1 MKTAQNE
8 TGICKGE
15 IMFCKGKDKC
25 EKCGMM
31 AEYTMQ
37 KDSNIETVKECV
49 FQAMFKSMI
58 RQEQSNI
65 RIQAAIEHSRN
76 QQNTDELETQ
86 KAVAHGFIGLIH
98 TFQNNPEAV
107 KQAGISKSKLI
118 KMVELTESKQEK
130 ISKEQIGIANSDK

>member
-1 MKTAQNE
+1 
-8 TGICKGE
+8 
-15 IMFCKGKDKC
+15 MFCKGKEKC
-25 EKCGMM
+25 EKCGHLK
-31 AEYTMQ
+31 ELIVQ
-37 KDSNIETVKECV
+37 VDSKPQTIKKCV
-49 FQAMFKSMI
+49 FEAMLDSLL
-58 RQEQSNI
+58 RQEQSSI

-130 ISKEQIGIANSDK
+130 ISKEQIEIATTSK

>member
-1 MKTAQNE
+1 
-8 TGICKGE
+8 
-15 IMFCKGKDKC
+15 MFCKGKEKC
-25 EKCGMM
+25 EKCGHLK
-31 AEYTMQ
+31 ELIVQ
-37 KDSNIETVKECV
+37 VDSKPQTIKKCIFE
-49 FQAMFKSMI
+49 AMLDSLL
-58 RQEQSNI
+58 RQEQAGI

-130 ISKEQIGIANSDK
+130 ISKEQIEIANPKK

>member
-1 MKTAQNE
+1 
-8 TGICKGE
+8 
-15 IMFCKGKDKC
+15 MFCKGKEKC
-25 EKCGMM
+25 EKCGHLK
-31 AEYTMQ
+31 ELIVQ
-37 KDSNIETVKECV
+37 VDSKPQTIKKCV
-49 FQAMFKSMI
+49 FEAMLDSLL
-58 RQEQSNI
+58 RQEQSSI

-118 KMVELTESKQEK
+118 KMVELTEAKQESIEK
-130 ISKEQIGIANSDK
+130 KQIGIANSDK

>member
-1 MKTAQNE
+1 
-8 TGICKGE
+8 
-15 IMFCKGKDKC
+15 MFCKGKEKC
-25 EKCGMM
+25 EKCGHLK
-31 AEYTMQ
+31 ELIVQ
-37 KDSNIETVKECV
+37 VDSKPQTIKKCV
-49 FQAMFKSMI
+49 FEAMLDSLL
-58 RQEQSNI
+58 RQEQSSI

-118 KMVELTESKQEK
+118 KMVELTESKQESIEK
-130 ISKEQIGIANSDK
+130 KQIGIANSDK